1 MDIEIEINVEIA
13 ILIEIEMDTI
23 MDLHVICMTVSRI
36 LTSTRKYRTTIPRVL
51 RKERDLCACRPNHA
65 NDNA

>member
-1 MDIEIEINVEIA
+1 MDKEIEIDVEIA

-23 MDLHVICMTVSRI
+23 MDLHVIYMIVSRI
-36 LTSTRKYRTTIPRVL
+36 LISTRNYRTTIPRVL
-51 RKERDLCACRPNHA
+51 RKERDLCACRPNYA